1 MEEPSDRP
9 PWEPAGSRARKQ
21 PSLPFPGPHSGS
33 GSTGCCS
40 LWLGFSNTC
49 RIPRLHFL
57 PFGRQLSPPSK
68 KKDALRRQ
76 IVLPGPSLYKWSVSE
91 SETYGLHFP
100 GKTLSS
106 SKENLANGT
115 GGGEAASAYPELSS
129 TSQRCSAAP
138 PLSVCLGVLP
148 SAHPKPSPYTH
159 GD

>member
-9 PWEPAGSRARKQ
+9 PWERAGSRARKQ
-21 PSLPFPGPHSGS
+21 PSLPFPGPHLGS

-115 GGGEAASAYPELSS
+115 GGWGGSFSISRALKHVPEMLSS
-129 TSQRCSAAP
+129 TTTLRLPWGSPICP
-138 PLSVCLGVLP
+138 P
-148 SAHPKPSPYTH
+148 
-159 GD
+159 